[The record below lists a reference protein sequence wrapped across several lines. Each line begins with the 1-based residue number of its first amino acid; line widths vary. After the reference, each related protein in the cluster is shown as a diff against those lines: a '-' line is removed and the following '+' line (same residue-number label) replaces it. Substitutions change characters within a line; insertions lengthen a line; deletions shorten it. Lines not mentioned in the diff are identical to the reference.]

1 MKMMKRKQKRSIDT
15 HTFLRGAA
23 TFLAGI
29 LLMYAAAGCNAF
41 SGHGASSESPPSW
54 PRTVYSDGIYDI
66 VQDAPVHSPSPHE
79 GLEYVF
85 IPLTFTNGSRSD
97 ILFSSYVCI
106 KSCALPSGCACL
118 PADKDAIAVGQSQ
131 IEGFRLFDGVIP
143 GRSKTAGWFAFE
155 LPRNSETVHVNFLTG
170 REDETLSFDCP
181 L

>member
-1 MKMMKRKQKRSIDT
+1 MNTMKNHSIDS
-15 HTFLRGAA
+15 HKFLRGMA
-23 TFLAGI
+23 TFAAGI
-29 LLMYAAAGCNAF
+29 VLLYFSTGCGAF

-143 GRSKTAGWFAFE
+143 SRGKTAGWFAFE
-155 LPRNSETVHVNFLTG
+155 LPRNSEAVHVNFLTG